1 MSPDNRLLAYAEDTI
16 GRRQYTLRFKDLAT
30 GRTLPDA
37 IPNVEA
43 AVAWAAD
50 SRTVL
55 YIEKDPQTLL
65 GNRVRRHVLGTDPTT
80 DPLVYEETRRELL
93 RGRRHDQGRPVPLHL
108 LAEHRVE
115 RAALRRRRGPG
126 SSHSA

>member
-1 MSPDNRLLAYAEDTI
+1 MSPDDRLLAYAEDTV

-30 GRTLPDA
+30 GELLPDV

-43 AVAWAAD
+43 GVAWAAD

-65 GNRVRRHVLGTDPTT
+65 GNRVRRHVLGTDPAT
-80 DPLVYEETRRELL
+80 DPLVYEEPDESFYLDVSRSKD
-93 RGRRHDQGRPVPLHL
+93 GRLPLHPR
-108 LAEHRVE
+108 AQHGVE
-115 RAALRRRRGPG
+115 RAALRRRRPIRG
-126 SSHSA
+126 SSSA